1 MVTESDTILSE
12 DEGRN
17 GWRIGVTD
25 DRANTSDTFSAGR
38 EFIYREGRLLERR
51 LFAVEFEGAP
61 PQGVLDALG
70 GYRNS
75 DGGFGHGL
83 EPDKLCPES
92 QPLDVQFALQTMDA
106 AGAIDAAMLRGAL
119 DFLVPVSGAEGG
131 APVLLPSILG
141 YPHAAHWGEWAFPA
155 GLNPTAGI
163 VGLLYKH
170 GVEHPWL
177 GPATEF
183 CWTELSRGLPEDA
196 HTISV
201 VLTFLEFV
209 PDRERAE
216 ALIPAVTGRLEGA
229 AFFRSDPAGQEY
241 GLSPL
246 NFAPTPSSPWRRLF
260 SDEVIEAFLNQLQA
274 DQQPDGGW
282 PVAWEPPGQASLL
295 AWRGHE
301 TLRALRTLR
310 AYGRL

>member
-1 MVTESDTILSE
+1 MTEDKASIT
-12 DEGRN
+12 
-17 GWRIGVTD
+17 
-25 DRANTSDTFSAGR
+25 DTFSAGR

-51 LFAVEFEGAP
+51 LFAVEFEGAQ
-61 PQGVLDALG
+61 PQGVRDALG
-70 GYRNS
+70 GYRNP

-106 AGAIDAAMLRGAL
+106 AGVADATAVQGAL
-119 DFLVPVSGAEGG
+119 GFLESVSSSEGG
-131 APVLLPSILG
+131 VPVLLPSILDF
-141 YPHAAHWGEWAFPA
+141 PHAPHWGEWAFPA

-183 CWTELSRGLPEDA
+183 CWSELSRGLPEDA

-209 PDRERAE
+209 PDRDRAA
-216 ALIPAVTGRLEGA
+216 ALIPGVVNSLDGA
-229 AFFRSDPAGQEY
+229 AFYRSDPAGQEY

-246 NFAPTPSSPWRRLF
+246 NFAPTPSSHWRRLF
-260 SDEVIEAFLNQLQA
+260 ADELIEAFLDQLLA
-274 DQQPDGGW
+274 AQQSDGGW
-282 PVAWEPPGQASLL
+282 SVAWDPPSQASLL
-295 AWRGHE
+295 AWRGHVTLE
-301 TLRALRTLR
+301 ALRALT
-310 AYGRL
+310 AYGRIVGS